1 MKLLRTV
8 YVDEITVAKLDRLSS
23 TTRIPKASLIREG
36 IDLVLEKHEKQFE
49 RKKKKQE
56 GR

>member
-1 MKLLRTV
+1 VKLLRTV